1 MLFKKPHGATPE
13 PDRVKILAWQDERRR
28 KHGLNNDQPAVLC
41 DAELPSSWQPLSNN
55 FRYQQWMQRKG
66 VAA

>member
-1 MLFKKPHGATPE
+1 MFTKKKRGATPATPAE
-13 PDRVKILAWQDERRR
+13 IRAHQERRR
-28 KHGLNNDQPAVLC
+28 RFCKSAQPAVLC

-55 FRYQQWMQRKG
+55 ARYQMWMQRKG